1 MEPSKHCQS
10 GLTRREFFIALC
22 AQQIVRRTVT
32 VAVVV
37 VAGLI
42 LYGVLR
48 VLAGVSWSD
57 AFELLLVALLLDVYV
72 SIQIAIAGLAQNL
85 ADGRAPGK
93 AAFVTGSLSV
103 VFLAAY
109 LVLRHQQDYGLL
121 CGLIGLAAFE
131 GATVLAV
138 ILFRSREGQNP
149 TRRTAGIMATADA
162 VAWACPAL
170 WKVQQGMS
178 GFSVLFFIMGLLA
191 NGAVGYFLALMGAES
206 VVNFRKGLYGEPY
219 NGTQRSLQDQ

>member
-1 MEPSKHCQS
+1 MEPPNHCQS
-10 GLTRREFFIALC
+10 GLTRREFFIVLWSLRG
-22 AQQIVRRTVT
+22 VRWAVT

-57 AFELLLVALLLDVYV
+57 AFELLLVALLLGVYV
-72 SIQIAIAGLAQNL
+72 SIQIAIAGLAQSL

-93 AAFVTGSLSV
+93 AALVTGSLSV

-149 TRRTAGIMATADA
+149 PRRTAGIMATADA
-162 VAWACPAL
+162 VAWACSAL
-170 WKVQQGMS
+170 WKVQQRLS
-178 GFSVLFFIMGLLA
+178 GISVPFFIICLLV
-191 NGAVGYFLALMGAES
+191 NGWLGYFLALIGAES
-206 VVNFRKGLYGEPY
+206 VVNFRKGLHGEPS
-219 NGTQRSLQDQ
+219 NGQQRSL